1 MSKRAFVPFVEVCER
16 VSWSDAISK
25 LNIEARK
32 DSKGQYRGI
41 CPAHPSEDHRKFV
54 ITPGRGF
61 YCRQSEKGGTDVIAL
76 AAHVLD
82 ITQHEAAH
90 FLDGSATVTV
100 PQEKTETGGTNPLQR
115 IKDYLEPVHEVV
127 QALGIGADTARDW
140 GIGFAPKGTMAGRVL
155 FPLYGQTGEHTGYIG
170 LSSEKEPRWKLPSN
184 MEPSHVIYGAERLE
198 EGDEVCVL
206 SSPLEVVIAAQ
217 SGETAIAFLTETVM
231 PIQCEMFAALL
242 ETKKLEWRP

>member
-1 MSKRAFVPFVEVCER
+1 MAKRTFVPFSEVCER
-16 VSWSDAISK
+16 VSWQEAIDRLK
-25 LNIEARK
+25 IEARK
-32 DSKGQYRGI
+32 DSKGQFRGT
-41 CPAHPSEDHRKFV
+41 CPAHPTEDKRKFV

-82 ITQHEAAH
+82 ISQHEAAH
-90 FLDGSATVTV
+90 FLDGQPVTE

-115 IKDYLEPVHEVV
+115 IKDYLEPVHEKV
-127 QALGIGADTARDW
+127 QALGITEDTAKEW

-155 FPLYGQTGEHTGYIG
+155 FPLCDQGGGHTGYIG
-170 LSSEKEPRWKLPSN
+170 LSPDKEPRWKLPSN
-184 MEPSHVIYGAERLE
+184 VEPSHVIYGAERLE
-198 EGDEVCVL
+198 ESSEVCVL

-217 SGETAIAFLTETVM
+217 SGETGIAFLTETVL